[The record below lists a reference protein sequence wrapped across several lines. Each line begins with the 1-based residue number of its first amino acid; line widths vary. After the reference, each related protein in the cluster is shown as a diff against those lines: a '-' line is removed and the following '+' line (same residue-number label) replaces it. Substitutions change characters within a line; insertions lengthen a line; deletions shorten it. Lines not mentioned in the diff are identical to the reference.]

1 MAKVRYKFNAH
12 TLSYD
17 KIVISFRTRL
27 KRFLA
32 LFSTTLVSS
41 IVIAFGIL
49 QFYESPRMKSLHKEN
64 ERLQTQYELMYK
76 DLQTIDKVLDDIE
89 QRDNN
94 LYRVIFESDPIPST
108 VRRAGFGG
116 VNRYSK
122 LESFD
127 NSDLVVKTAEK
138 IDVLLKQSY
147 IQAKSYDEVLKLAM
161 NKEVLKTSM
170 PAIMPVSNKSLKST
184 ASGWGYRYH
193 PIYKIKM
200 FHYGMDFTASIGT
213 KVYATGDGVVKEAE
227 SVGGGYGRWILIDH
241 GFGYQTLYGHL
252 NGFNVKVGDHVKR
265 GNVIGFVG
273 NSGTSTGPH
282 LHYEVHKNGEPVNP
296 QYYYFKDLN
305 AKEYEKL
312 VTISSN
318 IGQTFD

>member
-17 KIVISFRTRL
+17 KIVISFKTRL

-32 LFSTTLVSS
+32 LSSTTLLTS
-41 IVIAFGIL
+41 ILIAFGIL
-49 QFYESPRMKSLHKEN
+49 QFYESPRMRRLNKEN
-64 ERLQTQYELMYK
+64 ERLLTQYEMMYK
-76 DLQTIDKVLDDIE
+76 DLTTIEKVLDEIE

-108 VRRAGFGG
+108 IRKAGFGG

-127 NSDLVVKTAEK
+127 NSELVIKTAEK
-138 IDVLLKQSY
+138 LDVLSKEAY

-170 PAIMPVSNKSLKST
+170 PAVMPISNKSLKST
-184 ASGWGYRYH
+184 ASGWGYRIH
-193 PIYKIKM
+193 PIYKIKQ
-200 FHYGMDFTASIGT
+200 FHYGMDFTANIGT
-213 KVYATGDGVVKEAE
+213 PVYATGDGTIKDVQ
-227 SVGGGYGRWILIDH
+227 SIGGGYGKWVLIDH
-241 GFGYQTLYGHL
+241 GFGYETLYGHL
-252 NGFNVKVGDHVKR
+252 NGFNVKIGDHVKR
-265 GNVIGFVG
+265 GSVIGYVG
-273 NSGTSTGPH
+273 NTGTSTGPH
-282 LHYEVHKNGEPVNP
+282 VHYEVHKNGQPVNP

-305 AKEYEKL
+305 AQEYEKM
-312 VTISSN
+312 VKISST

>member
-1 MAKVRYKFNAH
+1 MAKVRYRFNAH

-17 KIVISFRTRL
+17 KIVISFKTKL

-41 IVIAFGIL
+41 VVIAFGIL
-49 QFYESPRMKSLHKEN
+49 QFYESPRMRSLHKEN
-64 ERLQTQYELMYK
+64 ERLLTQYELLYK
-76 DLQTIDKVLDDIE
+76 DLQTVETVLDEIE

-94 LYRVIFESDPIPST
+94 LYRVVFESDPIPST
-108 VRRAGFGG
+108 IRRAGFGG
-116 VNRYSK
+116 VNKYSQ

-127 NSDLVVKTAEK
+127 NSELVIRTAEK
-138 IDVLLKQSY
+138 LDILSKQAY
-147 IQAKSYDEVLKLAM
+147 IQAKSYDEVLKMAL
-161 NKEVLKTSM
+161 NKEKLVSSM

-193 PIYKIKM
+193 PIYKIKQ

-213 KVYATGDGVVKEAE
+213 KVYATGDGVIKDVQTI
-227 SVGGGYGRWILIDH
+227 GGGYGRWILIDH
-241 GFGYQTLYGHL
+241 GFDYQTLYAHL
-252 NGFNVKVGDHVKR
+252 SGFNVKIGEQVKR
-265 GNVIGFVG
+265 GQVIGFVG

-305 AKEYEKL
+305 AQEYEKM
-312 VTISSN
+312 VSISSN

>member
-1 MAKVRYKFNAH
+1 MAKVRYRFNAH

-17 KIVISFRTRL
+17 KIVISFKTRL
-27 KRFLA
+27 KRFIA
-32 LFSTTLVSS
+32 LSSTTLVTS
-41 IVIAFGIL
+41 ILIAIGIL
-49 QFYESPRMKSLHKEN
+49 QFYESPRMRSLHKEN
-64 ERLQTQYELMYK
+64 ERLLTQYEMMYK
-76 DLQTIDKVLDDIE
+76 DLTTIEKVLDEIE

-108 VRRAGFGG
+108 IRKAGFGG

-127 NSDLVVKTAEK
+127 NSELVIKTAEK
-138 IDVLLKQSY
+138 LDVLSKQTY
-147 IQAKSYDEVLKLAM
+147 IQAKSYDEVMKMAM
-161 NKEVLKTSM
+161 NKEELVASM
-170 PAIMPVSNKSLKST
+170 PAIMPISNKSLKST
-184 ASGWGYRYH
+184 ASGWGYRIH
-193 PIYKIKM
+193 PIYKIKQ

-213 KVYATGDGVVKEAE
+213 KVYATGDGVVKDVQ
-227 SVGGGYGRWILIDH
+227 SIGGGYGKWILIEH
-241 GFGYQTLYGHL
+241 GFGYETLYGHL
-252 NGFNVKVGDHVKR
+252 NGFNVKIGDKVKR

-282 LHYEVHKNGEPVNP
+282 VHYEVHRNGEPVNP

-305 AKEYEKL
+305 AQEYEKM
-312 VTISSN
+312 VKISST

>member
-1 MAKVRYKFNAH
+1 MAKVRYRFNAH

-17 KIVISFRTRL
+17 KIVISFKTRL

-41 IVIAFGIL
+41 VVIAFGIL
-49 QFYESPRMKSLHKEN
+49 QFYESPRMRSLHKEN
-64 ERLQTQYELMYK
+64 ERLLTQYELLYK
-76 DLQTIDKVLDDIE
+76 DLQTVEKVLDEIE

-94 LYRVIFESDPIPST
+94 LYRVVFESDPIPST
-108 VRRAGFGG
+108 IRRAGFGG
-116 VNRYSK
+116 VNKYSQ

-127 NSDLVVKTAEK
+127 NSELVIKTAEK
-138 IDVLLKQSY
+138 LDILSKQAY
-147 IQAKSYDEVLKLAM
+147 IQAKSYDEVLQMAL
-161 NKEVLKTSM
+161 NKEKLVSSM

-193 PIYKIKM
+193 PIYKIKQ
-200 FHYGMDFTASIGT
+200 FHYGMDFTAPIGT
-213 KVYATGDGVVKEAE
+213 KVYATGDGVVKDVQ
-227 SVGGGYGRWILIDH
+227 SIGGGYGRWILIDH
-241 GFGYQTLYGHL
+241 GFDYQTLYAHL
-252 NGFNVKVGDHVKR
+252 SGFNVKIGEQVKR
-265 GNVIGFVG
+265 GQVIGFVG

-305 AKEYEKL
+305 AQEYERM
-312 VTISSN
+312 VSISSN

>member
-1 MAKVRYKFNAH
+1 MAKVKYRFNAH

-17 KIVISFRTRL
+17 KIVISFKTKL

-41 IVIAFGIL
+41 VLIAVGIL
-49 QFYESPRMKSLHKEN
+49 QFYESPRMSSLRKEN
-64 ERLQTQYELMYK
+64 ERLLTQYELLYK
-76 DLQTIDKVLDDIE
+76 DLSTVEKVLDEIE

-94 LYRVIFESDPIPST
+94 LYRVVFESDPIPST
-108 VRRAGFGG
+108 IRRAGFGG
-116 VNRYSK
+116 VNKYSQ

-127 NSDLVVKTAEK
+127 NSELVIKTAEK
-138 IDVLLKQSY
+138 LDILSKQAY
-147 IQAKSYDEVLKLAM
+147 IQSKSYDEVLALAM
-161 NKEVLKTSM
+161 NKEKLVSSM
-170 PAIMPVSNKSLKST
+170 PAIMPISNKSLKST
-184 ASGWGYRYH
+184 ASGWGYRFH
-193 PIYKIKM
+193 PIYKIKQ

-213 KVYATGDGVVKEAE
+213 KVYATGDGVVRD
-227 SVGGGYGRWILIDH
+227 VQTIGGGYGRWIMIDH
-241 GFGYQTLYGHL
+241 GFDYKTMYAHL
-252 NGFNVKVGDHVKR
+252 SGFNVKVGELVKR
-265 GNVIGFVG
+265 GQVIGYVG

-305 AKEYEKL
+305 AQEYEKM
-312 VTISSN
+312 VSISST

>member
-1 MAKVRYKFNAH
+1 MAKVKYRFNAH

-17 KIVISFRTRL
+17 KIVISFKTRL

-32 LFSTTLVSS
+32 LSSTTLLTS
-41 IVIAFGIL
+41 ILIAFGIL
-49 QFYESPRMKSLHKEN
+49 QFYESPRMRSLSKEN
-64 ERLQTQYELMYK
+64 ERLLTQYELMYK
-76 DLQTIDKVLDDIE
+76 DLGTIEKVLDEIE

-108 VRRAGFGG
+108 IRKAGFGG

-127 NSDLVVKTAEK
+127 NSELVIKTAEK
-138 IDVLLKQSY
+138 IDVLSKQAY
-147 IQAKSYDEVLKLAM
+147 IQAKSYDDVMKMAM
-161 NKEVLKTSM
+161 NKEELVAGM
-170 PAIMPVSNKSLKST
+170 PAIMPISNKSLKST
-184 ASGWGYRYH
+184 ASGWGFRIH
-193 PIYKIKM
+193 PIYKIKQ

-213 KVYATGDGVVKEAE
+213 PIYATGDGTVKDVQ
-227 SVGGGYGRWILIDH
+227 SIGGGYGKWILIEH
-241 GFGYQTLYGHL
+241 GFGYETLYGHM
-252 NGFNVKVGDHVKR
+252 NSFNVKIGDQVKR
-265 GNVIGFVG
+265 GSVIGFVG

-282 LHYEVHKNGEPVNP
+282 VHYEVHKNGEPVNP

-305 AKEYEKL
+305 AQEYEKM
-312 VTISSN
+312 VKISSN

>member
-1 MAKVRYKFNAH
+1 MAKVKYRFNAH

-17 KIVISFRTRL
+17 KIVISLKTKI

-32 LFSTTLVSS
+32 LFSTTLVTA
-41 IVIAFGIL
+41 VLVAVGIL
-49 QFYESPRMKSLHKEN
+49 QFYESPRMRTLHKEN
-64 ERLQTQYELMYK
+64 ERLLTQYQLLYK
-76 DLQTIDKVLDDIE
+76 DLGNVEKTLDEIE

-108 VRRAGFGG
+108 IRKAGFGG
-116 VNRYSK
+116 VNRYSQ

-127 NSDLVVKTAEK
+127 NSELVIKTAMK
-138 IDVLLKQSY
+138 LDILSKQAY
-147 IQAKSYDEVLKLAM
+147 IQAKSYDEVLQLAL
-161 NKEVLKTSM
+161 NKEKLISSM
-170 PAIMPVSNKSLKST
+170 PAIMPISNKSLKST
-184 ASGWGYRYH
+184 ASGWGYRFH
-193 PIYKIKM
+193 PIYKINQ

-213 KVYATGDGVVKEAE
+213 KVYATGDGVVKDVQ
-227 SVGGGYGRWILIDH
+227 SIGGGYGKFIVLDH
-241 GFGYQTLYGHL
+241 GFGYQTLYGHMS
-252 NGFNVKVGDHVKR
+252 GFTVKIGDQVKR

-282 LHYEVHKNGEPVNP
+282 VHYEVHKNGTPVNP

-305 AKEYEKL
+305 AQEYEKM